1 MCSMNSETAP
11 VRMHPWIPAAGHGL
25 RHAGIHFD
33 AVRIAGVLAEQVAYE
48 LMQFTD
54 FQAGPIVRGST
65 GCRYMYFLLPPRDA
79 TGFRWPAGVRALGRD
94 ARGWAYVGVPA
105 LGGPTWP
112 LDWRSE
118 PTADVPFVDAGLLHE
133 VVSRLTGAA
142 R

>member
-1 MCSMNSETAP
+1 MNSETAP
-11 VRMHPWIPAAGHGL
+11 GRVHPWIPASGHGL

-48 LMQFTD
+48 LIQFTD

-65 GCRYMYFLLPPRDA
+65 GCRYMYFLLPPQSA
-79 TGFRWPAGVRALGRD
+79 TAHRWPSGVRALGRD

-105 LGGPTWP
+105 LGGLTWP

-118 PTADVPFVDAGLLHE
+118 PTPEVPFVEAGLLAE
-133 VVSRLTGAA
+133 VVSRVISHVP
-142 R
+142 

>member
-1 MCSMNSETAP
+1 MNPKTSPATVHA
-11 VRMHPWIPAAGHGL
+11 WIPASGHGL

-54 FQAGPIVRGST
+54 FRAGPIVREAT
-65 GCRYMYFLLPPRDA
+65 GHRYMYFLLPPQSV
-79 TGFRWPAGVRALGRD
+79 TGYRWPAGARALGRD

-105 LGGPTWP
+105 LGGLTWP
-112 LDWRSE
+112 LEWRSE
-118 PTADVPFVDAGLLHE
+118 PTPEVPFVEAGLLHE
-133 VVSRLTGAA
+133 VVSRLIIAV

>member
-1 MCSMNSETAP
+1 MNSETSP
-11 VRMHPWIPAAGHGL
+11 VRVHSWIPASGHGL

-48 LMQFTD
+48 IIQFTD
-54 FQAGPIVRGST
+54 FQAGPIIREST
-65 GCRYMYFLLPPRDA
+65 GCRYMYFLLPPQSA
-79 TGFRWPAGVRALGRD
+79 AGLRWPAGVRALGRG

-105 LGGPTWP
+105 PGGLTWP

-118 PTADVPFVDAGLLHE
+118 PTPEVPFVEVGLLHE
-133 VVSRLTGAA
+133 VVSRLTSAV